1 MWLPLPG
8 KIHQGWMK
16 IWPGTI
22 RSING
27 TVGSAASCK
36 TLSLKYNQLISL
48 FIKGMFIHK
57 YPLTA
62 SMLKL
67 LIYLLS

>member
-1 MWLPLPG
+1 MAKNL
-8 KIHQGWMK
+8 
-16 IWPGTI
+16 I
-22 RSING
+22 RSISG

-48 FIKGMFIHK
+48 FIKGACLSI
-57 YPLTA
+57 YLAPLGSAFT
-62 SMLKL
+62 KL